1 MTLDYINFM
10 SNVGALLTEQEF
22 VQQLPML
29 FAQSITKVENGKII
43 VTGQAALLDQL
54 KNARDYAFPWKIEVL
69 DVVNDDQNRKS
80 MVRFTWNSEKV
91 GMHITAAILKFDEN
105 SKIVEINE
113 VYNKFSDITH

>member
-1 MTLDYINFM
+1 M